1 MCIIL
6 SNELFS
12 LHRLS
17 DVDAGWALGVA
28 GLAVFIIDALCLM
41 AKCKLSLFT
50 RWSDVGKSKMLVV
63 NVKGGG
69 GGVLWIFGLSAARMS
84 KM

>member
-28 GLAVFIIDALCLM
+28 GLAVFIIAALCLM

-63 NVKGGG
+63 NVKGGWEG
-69 GGVLWIFGLSAARMS
+69 GIMDIWSFSS
-84 KM
+84 KNE

>member
-1 MCIIL
+1 MADKKKLLLEI
-6 SNELFS
+6 FS

-28 GLAVFIIDALCLM
+28 GLAVFIIAALCLM

-50 RWSDVGKSKMLVV
+50 R
-63 NVKGGG
+63 
-69 GGVLWIFGLSAARMS
+69 
-84 KM
+84 

>member
-6 SNELFS
+6 RNELFS

-28 GLAVFIIDALCLM
+28 GLAVFIIAALCLM

-69 GGVLWIFGLSAARMS
+69 RGGIMGIWSFSS
-84 KM
+84 KNE

>member
-28 GLAVFIIDALCLM
+28 GLAVFIIAALCLM

-69 GGVLWIFGLSAARMS
+69 RGGIMDIWSFSS
-84 KM
+84 KNE